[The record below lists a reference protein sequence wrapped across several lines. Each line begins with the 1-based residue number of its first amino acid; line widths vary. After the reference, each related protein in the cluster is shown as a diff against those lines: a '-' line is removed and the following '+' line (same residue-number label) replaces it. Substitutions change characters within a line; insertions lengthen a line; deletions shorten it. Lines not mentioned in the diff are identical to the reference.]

1 MWKIATDL
9 INVIFGLGLFINAL
23 LFVPQ
28 IISLFR
34 QKHANDVSLLTFAG
48 FNLINIFAVLHGVT
62 MHDKWLIIGYSFSVI
77 TNTIVTSLIIWYRF
91 GNSEKNK

>member
-1 MWKIATDL
+1 MWKITTDF

-34 QKHANDVSLLTFAG
+34 QKHANDISLLTFAG
-48 FNLINIFAVLHGVT
+48 FNLINIFAVLHGIT
-62 MHDKWLIIGYSFSVI
+62 MQDKWLIIGYSFSVI
-77 TNTIVTSLIIWYRF
+77 TNTIVTFLIIWYRF
-91 GNSEKNK
+91 GYKQK